1 MREVASSCEE
11 MSMRSARPLP
21 GRSRRTESG
30 AAAVEFALVSTL
42 LFPLI
47 LGLIAFGI
55 VFAQELALG
64 NAARQTARYGV
75 VGERTCAH
83 IIAEAERAA
92 NTINMKGADATVT
105 VKVGA
110 TPATATDKCA
120 GPSATMPC
128 LGSTTGD
135 NIYVTVG
142 YVSKLIIP
150 TAVVDSTF
158 HLEGDGVFRCEF
170 S

>member
-1 MREVASSCEE
+1 MRFP
-11 MSMRSARPLP
+11 RPLP
-21 GRSRRTESG
+21 GRARQRESG

-75 VGERTCAH
+75 VGDRTCAD
-83 IIAEAERAA
+83 IVAEARRAA
-92 NTINMKGADATVT
+92 NTINMKGTDATVT

-110 TPATATDKCA
+110 APATAVNKCA
-120 GPSATMPC
+120 GSSATVPC

-142 YVSKLIIP
+142 YVSELIIP

-158 HLEGDGVFRCEF
+158 HLRGDGVFRCEF

>member
-1 MREVASSCEE
+1 MRF
-11 MSMRSARPLP
+11 ARPLT
-21 GRSRRTESG
+21 GRVPREETG
-30 AAAVEFALVSTL
+30 AAAVEFAIISTL
-42 LFPLI
+42 LFPLM
-47 LGLIAFGI
+47 LGIIAFGI

-75 VGERTCAH
+75 VGDRTCAD
-83 IIAEAERAA
+83 ILAEATRAA
-92 NTINMKGADATVT
+92 NTIMMKGTDTSVT
-105 VKVGA
+105 VKVGKS
-110 TPATATDKCA
+110 PATATSRCTGA
-120 GPSATMPC
+120 ATAAAPC

-142 YVSKLIIP
+142 YVSQLIIP
-150 TAVVDSTF
+150 TAVIDSTF